1 MYCLFT
7 GRLAYNW
14 GGGVGANMRGAG
26 GGGAISGRL
35 WYVILVALEGIIL
48 IVIL

>member
-14 GGGVGANMRGAG
+14 GEGVGANMRG

-35 WYVILVALEGIIL
+35 WYVILVALKGIIL